1 MLALHRIRALLIRE
15 RTALMNQVHGLLAER
30 GIVVAQGVAQ
40 LLWTLAELLGDRD
53 ERVIELLR
61 EALAE
66 MSERLGTL
74 EERLARHDQQIER
87 FARHDPRARRLM
99 TVPGVGPL
107 IATALIATV
116 GDARQFRSG
125 RALSSWLGLVPRE
138 HSSGQRTILLGIS
151 KAR

>member
-87 FARHDPRARRLM
+87 FARHDPRPA
-99 TVPGVGPL
+99 G
-107 IATALIATV
+107 
-116 GDARQFRSG
+116 
-125 RALSSWLGLVPRE
+125 
-138 HSSGQRTILLGIS
+138 
-151 KAR
+151 